1 MSGKRYIPSN
11 DARFSEWAEN
21 LYAEAVKGFTK
32 WMIAAPE
39 LFLETP
45 LEAFQTK
52 LAKLADPNHGKIDKT
67 EKDVARRVLEK
78 ACRDYVQGFLARNP
92 LVTDVDRERLGITVR
107 DVIPTSVGLPQGLA
121 TADVKYVGGQVL
133 QLHIKHITST
143 PFDEK
148 ANYGFKIHF
157 GLFAAGEPHPETGRD
172 LPRSRFTRR
181 KKEIFRF
188 APTDVTKTAYFCIRY
203 ENGKG
208 EPGAWGPMF
217 SAVIV
222 A

>member
-11 DARFSEWAEN
+11 DGQFSDWAEN

-92 LVTDVDRERLGITVR
+92 LVTDLDRERLGITIY
-107 DVIPTSVGLPQGLA
+107 DTIPTTIAEPTGQ
-121 TADVKYVGGQVL
+121 ADAKITYPGRTQL
-133 QLHIKHITST
+133 MLHIQHVDGTYDRKT
-143 PFDEK
+143 
-148 ANYGFKIHF
+148 NYGCRVYFS
-157 GLFAAGEPHPETGRD
+157 AYAPGETPPASGKD
-172 LPRSRFTRR
+172 LRESKFTRQ
-181 KKEIFRF
+181 KKMLFTF
-188 APTDVTKTAYFCIRY
+188 QPGDSGKTAYFAIRY
-203 ENGKG
+203 ENSKG
-208 EPGAWGPMF
+208 STGPWGPMF
-217 SAVIV
+217 SAIIP
-222 A
+222 